1 MSPALQSHIAA
12 GLFKSRNMTRNRK
25 RHTATRASLRR
36 IATAAALAA
45 AALAAAAAW
54 TATGAAYA
62 RWTDEAT
69 AKAAGYILHGTPCT
83 LGEID
88 AAPRAV
94 RDAAWQTWTARMS
107 ASVRTYTQRDRNPAA
122 SARVR
127 DFATGRTDT
136 VDEADLMDASPA
148 AVRAAVDS
156 GRLD

>member
-1 MSPALQSHIAA
+1 MSPALIAA
-12 GLFKSRNMTRNRK
+12 TTPARLRPMTRNRK
-25 RHTATRASLRR
+25 RRTTLRQSLRR
-36 IATAAALAA
+36 ITAAAALAA

-54 TATGAAYA
+54 TACAAASA
-62 RWTDEAT
+62 RWTDDAT
-69 AKAAGYILHGTPCT
+69 AKAAGYILRGESCT

-94 RDAAWQTWTARMS
+94 RDAAWQTWTARAVTAAS
-107 ASVRTYTQRDRNPAA
+107 APGRDRNPAA
-122 SARVR
+122 SARVI
-127 DFATGRTDT
+127 DFATGRADT